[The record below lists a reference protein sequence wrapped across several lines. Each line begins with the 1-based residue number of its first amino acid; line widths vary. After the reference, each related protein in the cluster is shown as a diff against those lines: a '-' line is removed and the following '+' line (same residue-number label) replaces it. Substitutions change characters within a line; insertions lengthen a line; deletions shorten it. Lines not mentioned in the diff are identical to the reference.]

1 MGFSKWI
8 GATIGWSF
16 GGPIGAIIGMAEVV
30 LYKDKGKMKIQ
41 KRFKI
46 VSKRIG
52 IVHFKKEYLKI

>member
-1 MGFSKWI
+1 
-8 GATIGWSF
+8 
-16 GGPIGAIIGMAEVV
+16 
-30 LYKDKGKMKIQ
+30 MKIQ